1 MTRFPTRI
9 EVDNANNARM
19 SMLCGTE
26 MEFRAVD
33 GGTIQDPQ
41 FRDKLLANCMA
52 PACITLKKG
61 AQVMLIKNI
70 DETLVNGSLGKV
82 IAFMDERTFEI
93 FDEQED
99 DFLEVDNMASDDENM
114 TRKRK
119 ALKAR
124 IKGAGST
131 DTSRK
136 WPLVRFQLPDGTSR
150 DLLCQPEPWKIE
162 LPSGE
167 VQASR
172 HQVPLIL
179 AWALSIHKAQGQ
191 TIERV
196 KVDLGKIFEKGQAY
210 VALSR
215 ATSQE
220 GLQILR
226 FDASKVMAHERVRK
240 FYDSLYAASVA
251 LNGGGGKVK
260 KEEGDLE
267 DGESL
272 GWKQE
277 FKEEEEEEDE
287 TELAMRY
294 YG

>member
-1 MTRFPTRI
+1 
-9 EVDNANNARM
+9 M
-19 SMLCGTE
+19 SMLGGTE

-41 FRDKLLANCMA
+41 FREKLLANCMA
-52 PACITLKKG
+52 PPCIKLKKG
-61 AQVMLIKNI
+61 SQVMLIKNI
-70 DETLVNGSLGKV
+70 DETLVNGSIGRV
-82 IAFMDERTFEI
+82 MAFMDEKTFDI
-93 FDEQED
+93 YHDDED
-99 DFLEVDNMASDDENM
+99 DFWEVEKMASDDENM

-124 IKGAGST
+124 VNGAKST
-131 DTSRK
+131 ETSRN
-136 WPLVRFQLPDGTSR
+136 WPLVRFGLPDGTTR
-150 DLLCQPEPWKIE
+150 ELLCQPEAWKIE

-167 VQASR
+167 IQASR

-191 TIERV
+191 TLERV

-251 LNGGGGKVK
+251 LNGGGNVGKVK
-260 KEEGDLE
+260 KEERDLE

-277 FKEEEEEEDE
+277 FKEEEEEDE